1 MKLNSSQVGE
11 SVRMCGSNP
20 APRCNYKEYSLGPF
34 YLVENGCDSKYNEDE
49 ILFQFH
55 RAKRKASLL
64 QRGNRDELGTH

>member
-49 ILFQFH
+49 KPLCF
-55 RAKRKASLL
+55 
-64 QRGNRDELGTH
+64 RGGTEMNSAHTKHTTSQ